1 MADVEI
7 QDGSDDDLD
16 IMDFIETDRNLD
28 EEKALVDPQVQA
40 LHDAIEEGH
49 DDQARQML
57 AHVDAET
64 WVKAQGVDGDTALH
78 LAALYGRG
86 QLVPILLSK
95 VCACLSLLPCSRAG
109 VRTDLRACMSLVR
122 AATRCCAAVSLG
134 V

>member
-1 MADVEI
+1 MTDVEI

-40 LHDAIEEGH
+40 LHDAIEEGD

-57 AHVDAET
+57 AHVDAEA
-64 WVKAQGVDGDTALH
+64 WVKAHGVDGDTALH

-95 VCACLSLLPCSRAG
+95 VCACLSLLPCSHA
-109 VRTDLRACMSLVR
+109 
-122 AATRCCAAVSLG
+122 
-134 V
+134 